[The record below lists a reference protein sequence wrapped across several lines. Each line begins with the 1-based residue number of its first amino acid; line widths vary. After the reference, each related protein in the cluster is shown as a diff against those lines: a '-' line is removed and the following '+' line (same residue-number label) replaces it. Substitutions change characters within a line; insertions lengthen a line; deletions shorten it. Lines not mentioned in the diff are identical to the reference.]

1 MGIRHEVGM
10 IDAAAAAAAVAGDDE
25 IMVMWLIA
33 LKERRR

>member
-1 MGIRHEVGM
+1 METGHQVGM
-10 IDAAAAAAAVAGDDE
+10 IDAAAAGDDG